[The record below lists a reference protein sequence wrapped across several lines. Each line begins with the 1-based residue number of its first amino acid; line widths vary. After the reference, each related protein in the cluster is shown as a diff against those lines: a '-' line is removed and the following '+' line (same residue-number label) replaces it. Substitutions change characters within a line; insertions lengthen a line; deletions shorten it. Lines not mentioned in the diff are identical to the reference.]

1 MKILVVDDE
10 YVALQLMTNLYRS
23 YGECT
28 PANNSLTALQT
39 FTDALN
45 QGEPFDLVSIDI
57 EMPGMKGVDLM
68 MELANI
74 ELKHNILPSKKIIV
88 SAEATRDNVLNSKRA
103 GVDAFIVK
111 PCNKATLHAKLI
123 EAGAISNPEGGEG
136 DKEFSNSSKPK
147 ILIADSNAD
156 TRQDLARIITGII
169 DCDMVMVAG
178 GGEAIKM
185 FRQIKPHLVI
195 SDVALPQV
203 SGFDFIKMLRAEPNN
218 SNIPVIIFSEKA
230 DKDTVF
236 KLSKLSI
243 AGYLS
248 KNISIEVLKPKVYAL
263 ITNIFKSKNIQ
274 TKDANASD
282 AKFKIML
289 ADSDTA
295 FTQSFV
301 KYFSK
306 SFEITVVTSFDE
318 LIAKFS
324 EINVSIVLLDEKL
337 TSLTTEGVSQKLAA
351 TKPANKFSLYYLS
364 NTNLSAR
371 SSSSFIS
378 GNINKANFNNF
389 VKDFAKI
396 VFREDEVY
404 SRLIRINKKTM
415 RGKLEE
421 LLMRHILLKTGSA
434 VNYLGE
440 ENAESISVEFLIS
453 IDLVEEASGTSVTI
467 GIGSDQ
473 PAMVKLCN
481 LLGSEEQMLS
491 TKALAPVIKGVELI
505 ANEFLPIFESLKIK
519 LRMRPYKVS
528 TKKSFRLIRQW
539 NHLLPFRLSEH
550 YFIFGMM
557 VSKIIND

>member
-28 PANNSLTALQT
+28 PANNSLTALQV
-39 FTDALN
+39 FTEAIN
-45 QGEPFDLVSIDI
+45 QAEPFDIVSIDI

-74 ELKHNILPSKKIIV
+74 ELKHNVTPSKKIIV

-123 EAGAISNPEGGEG
+123 EAGAISNPEAVGGE
-136 DKEFSNSSKPK
+136 KEFIDSGKPK
-147 ILIADSNAD
+147 ILIADSNTD
-156 TRQDLARIITGII
+156 TRQELARIVTSLI
-169 DCDMVMVAG
+169 DCEMVMVAG

-185 FRQIKPHLVI
+185 FRQIKPDLVI
-195 SDVALPQV
+195 SDVTLPQV
-203 SGFDFIKMLRAEPNN
+203 SGFDFIKMLRAEPTNN
-218 SNIPVIIFSEKA
+218 NTPVIIFSEKA

-243 AGYLS
+243 VGYLS
-248 KNISIEVLKPKVYAL
+248 KNIGIEVLKPKVYAML
-263 ITNIFKSKNIQ
+263 TNIFKSKTPQ
-274 TKDANASD
+274 TKDAIAPD
-282 AKFKIML
+282 AKFKVIL
-289 ADSDTA
+289 ADSDAA
-295 FTQSFV
+295 FSQLFV
-301 KYFSK
+301 QYFSK
-306 SFEITVVTSFDE
+306 SFDITVVTSFDE
-318 LIAKFS
+318 LVNKFA
-324 EINVSIVLLDEKL
+324 EIEASVILLEDKL
-337 TSLTTEGVSQKLAA
+337 TIISADAISQKLAA
-351 TKPANKFSLYYLS
+351 TKPVQKFSLYYLS
-364 NTNLSAR
+364 VASL
-371 SSSSFIS
+371 SSSSNSSFVS
-378 GNINKANFNNF
+378 GTINKANFNNF

-434 VNYLGE
+434 VSYLE
-440 ENAESISVEFLIS
+440 EEKAESISVEFLVS
-453 IDLVEEASGTSVTI
+453 VDLVEEMSGTSVTI
-467 GIGSDQ
+467 GIGGDQ
-473 PAMVKLCN
+473 PAMVKLCT

-491 TKALAPVIKGVELI
+491 TKALEPVIKGVELI

-519 LRMRPYKVS
+519 LRMRPHKVS
-528 TKKSFRLIRQW
+528 TKKTFRSIRQW
-539 NHLLPFRLSEH
+539 NHLLPLRIGESYYL
-550 YFIFGMM
+550 FGMM